1 MGRRRTLVKKRR
13 RRINKIR
20 TRRRNINKMI
30 KGRGIND
37 SKPPPP
43 PLPSLQPL
51 PSLPSSR
58 NFLKNILEE
67 ITSTDKELQTLIT
80 KLLDLGERESIIIDA
95 ENKRKVTH
103 QGDDLIYSDKFGS
116 YYGVEI
122 SDFKKLVGRI

>member
-1 MGRRRTLVKKRR
+1 MGRRQTLVKKRR

-37 SKPPPP
+37 SKP
-43 PLPSLQPL
+43 
-51 PSLPSSR
+51 SSR
-58 NFLKNILEE
+58 NFLNNILRK
-67 ITSTDKELQTLIT
+67 ITSTNEEELQPLIT
-80 KLLDLGERESIIIDA
+80 KLLDLGEGENIIINA
-95 ENKRKVTH
+95 KHNQKVTH

-116 YYGVEI
+116 YYGVDI

>member
-20 TRRRNINKMI
+20 TRRRNISRMI

-43 PLPSLQPL
+43 PL

-95 ENKRKVTH
+95 ENKRKVTRL
-103 QGDDLIYSDKFGS
+103 GNDLIYSDKFGS
-116 YYGVEI
+116 YYGVDI